1 VSLILTAIRDV
12 IEPATAALINEI
24 EMQIIK
30 ANMYSF
36 KNVGKCMLP
45 PCNCNWQKNCLK
57 TCFAFCSS
65 STRRQQ
71 QLLPL
76 VVLLLYSAQTVSRVS
91 GAVFKVAFRL

>member
-12 IEPATAALINEI
+12 IEPATAALINE
-24 EMQIIK
+24 IK

-71 QLLPL
+71 QQLPL